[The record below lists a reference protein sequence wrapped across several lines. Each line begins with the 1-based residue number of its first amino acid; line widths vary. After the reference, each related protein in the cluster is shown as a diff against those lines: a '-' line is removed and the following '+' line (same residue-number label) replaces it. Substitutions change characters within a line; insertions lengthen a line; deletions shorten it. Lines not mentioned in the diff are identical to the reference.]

1 VARKAEQV
9 VSVGSRQLT
18 LTNLEKVMYP
28 ETGTTKGDVIRYY
41 SEVAGFLLP
50 YAAGR
55 PVTRKRWVD
64 GVDGPVFF
72 QKDLEASAPEWVPR
86 QVIHHKDHDNE
97 YPVLDAADGPA
108 TLAWFAQLAA
118 LELHVPQ
125 WRFTADGERGNPD
138 RMVFDLDPGEGVGLP
153 ECVEVARLVRAIL
166 DDLGMPT
173 VPVTSGS
180 KGIHLYAVLDGTHS
194 SEQISELAHELARSL
209 EADHPELVIST
220 MRKADRRGKVMV
232 DWSQNNAAKTTIAPY
247 SLRGR
252 SRPYVAM
259 PRTWREITSGRL
271 RQVEM
276 GEVMG
281 ILRRR
286 GDAAE
291 PLAPGETPGAGERPG
306 AGHRGGARRSR
317 SASGARDPE
326 AGTGGDRL
334 ARYRSMRDAT
344 RTPEPVPARAGTQGT
359 GAPIF
364 VIQRHEARRL
374 HHDFRLERD
383 GVLVSWAL
391 PKGVPA
397 LGERNHLAV
406 HVEDHPLEYA
416 SFHGDIP
423 RGEYGAGHVEIWD
436 HGSYET
442 EKWRDDEVIVTLH
455 GAKDGGLGGEPAK
468 LALIRTDR
476 DEDKNWLIHRMA
488 LDGAPAVEGGR
499 VDAARSAEAPVRRSR
514 SRAGAARPSRPS
526 RPSRPAREEYLPML
540 AELGS
545 ERELPGGEDLAVEM
559 KWDGVRVIAYVQDG
573 STRLMSR
580 NNLDITPTYPE
591 FAGLAE
597 HLGGHD
603 AVLDGEVIA
612 VDRHGYPNFGL
623 LQQRMRLS
631 RPADVSRAR
640 RSVPVRYVLFD
651 ILALDGEDLSER
663 PYRERR
669 RALEETVSPTA
680 EVLVPPQLELGVAE
694 GLEQARELHLEGIVV
709 KDRGERY
716 FPGRRSRAWTKI
728 KLHRTQEVIVG
739 GWRPG
744 QGRRS
749 GGIGSLLLGVP
760 DGERLC
766 YVGRVGTGFGEDA
779 LAELERLTRRLARKT
794 SPLSGVPTA
803 DARDAHWIAPVLV
816 GEVQYAERT
825 TDGRLRQASWR
836 GLRPDKSPEQ
846 VRAEW

>member
-1 VARKAEQV
+1 MARKAEQV

-291 PLAPGETPGAGERPG
+291 PLAPGRRPARGSVRVRGTAAAPGAR
-306 AGHRGGARRSR
+306 AAR
-317 SASGARDPE
+317 
-326 AGTGGDRL
+326 
-334 ARYRSMRDAT
+334 
-344 RTPEPVPARAGTQGT
+344 PVPA
-359 GAPIF
+359 
-364 VIQRHEARRL
+364 
-374 HHDFRLERD
+374 
-383 GVLVSWAL
+383 
-391 PKGVPA
+391 
-397 LGERNHLAV
+397 
-406 HVEDHPLEYA
+406 
-416 SFHGDIP
+416 IP
-423 RGEYGAGHVEIWD
+423 RP
-436 HGSYET
+436 
-442 EKWRDDEVIVTLH
+442 
-455 GAKDGGLGGEPAK
+455 EPA
-468 LALIRTDR
+468 AT
-476 DEDKNWLIHRMA
+476 
-488 LDGAPAVEGGR
+488 G
-499 VDAARSAEAPVRRSR
+499 
-514 SRAGAARPSRPS
+514 SRATAACGTRRGLPSPCR
-526 RPSRPAREEYLPML
+526 
-540 AELGS
+540 
-545 ERELPGGEDLAVEM
+545 
-559 KWDGVRVIAYVQDG
+559 
-573 STRLMSR
+573 
-580 NNLDITPTYPE
+580 
-591 FAGLAE
+591 
-597 HLGGHD
+597 
-603 AVLDGEVIA
+603 
-612 VDRHGYPNFGL
+612 
-623 LQQRMRLS
+623 
-631 RPADVSRAR
+631 RA
-640 RSVPVRYVLFD
+640 P
-651 ILALDGEDLSER
+651 
-663 PYRERR
+663 ERR
-669 RALEETVSPTA
+669 
-680 EVLVPPQLELGVAE
+680 G
-694 GLEQARELHLEGIVV
+694 
-709 KDRGERY
+709 
-716 FPGRRSRAWTKI
+716 PGRRSSSSSAT
-728 KLHRTQEVIVG
+728 
-739 GWRPG
+739 RPG
-744 QGRRS
+744 ACITTS
-749 GGIGSLLLGVP
+749 AWSA
-760 DGERLC
+760 
-766 YVGRVGTGFGEDA
+766 TGC
-779 LAELERLTRRLARKT
+779 
-794 SPLSGVPTA
+794 S
-803 DARDAHWIAPVLV
+803 
-816 GEVQYAERT
+816 
-825 TDGRLRQASWR
+825 
-836 GLRPDKSPEQ
+836 
-846 VRAEW
+846 